1 MVLLYTVSAVCFLF
15 SFFFNLL
22 SPDMFFS
29 NQLLY
34 LVLIQYCFLHAAL
47 LVRGWSRA
55 LIWASVEVFQ
65 VNDPP
70 EVPPWF
76 ALKGKVFKIV
86 DNSRQIVPTFSSK
99 CWQKLK
105 RSRVL
110 WEFFVLFTVFLC
122 SDAIFNLQERVAD
135 GSFSF
140 LCKMLIFLFLPF
152 LNLGAQISWP

>member
-1 MVLLYTVSAVCFLF
+1 MQIYPSVCFWYSSAFFSCLFSATLNCSRLPLSIFFLLSSDFCATVVLLLSAFLMVLLYTASAVCFLF

-29 NQLLY
+29 NQL
-34 LVLIQYCFLHAAL
+34 
-47 LVRGWSRA
+47 
-55 LIWASVEVFQ
+55 
-65 VNDPP
+65 
-70 EVPPWF
+70 
-76 ALKGKVFKIV
+76 V